1 MPSAIQIEILRQIA
15 QGRTNLQIGRAMS
28 YSEQAIKYHVTC
40 IMRKLNAK
48 SRAHAVA
55 AAIERG
61 LIDTD
66 IAGGERRLI
75 VEGLADL
82 RNRSGESLYAE
93 LIEQVLLLKDEVARL
108 TGQLRGNDKPAVPE
122 FSEIPCADHSD
133 QDHFSMGS
141 E

>member
-1 MPSAIQIEILRQIA
+1 MPSAVQIEILKQIA
-15 QGRTNLQIGRAMS
+15 QGRTNLQIARAMS

-61 LIDTD
+61 LLDRN
-66 IAGGERRLI
+66 IAGGERKLI
-75 VEGLADL
+75 VEGLTDL
-82 RNRSGESLYAE
+82 RNRSDESLYAE
-93 LIEQVLLLKDEVARL
+93 LIEQILVLKDEVARL
-108 TGQLRGNDKPAVPE
+108 TDQLRGNDKPAVPE
-122 FSEIPCADHSD
+122 FSEIPSADRSD
-133 QDHFSMGS
+133 QDHFSVGS